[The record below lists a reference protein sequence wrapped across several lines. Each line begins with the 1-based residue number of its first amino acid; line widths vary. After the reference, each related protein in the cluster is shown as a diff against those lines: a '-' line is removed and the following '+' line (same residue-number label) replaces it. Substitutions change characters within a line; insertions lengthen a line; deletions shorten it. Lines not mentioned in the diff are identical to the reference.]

1 MHFTEGST
9 KCMKHLL
16 NEFSKSVDKEINKKS
31 HRVQE
36 KLDKQFVTFFNS
48 MTESYDAVKKIKR
61 SPKTFTSKLS
71 KIKIPEQIPKSDLLN
86 SKFISHSVRKYI
98 TDHATFDLTYKFI
111 LHNKEYTVHFILL
124 DEKDMLNPEKYEL
137 YVEKIMLWLH
147 MSHSYVTGKCA
158 DKSFTIYLYL
168 TPFEKFLPECSITV
182 IGPENVNSGVA
193 YACPENGEI
202 VIYRQEEWF
211 KVFIHE
217 SFHALGLDFSTMN
230 QEQINKNLKY
240 LFPIETE
247 VNVFEAY
254 TECWARIINC
264 LFISFYTLD
273 KSKSLKDRKEEFI
286 LTAEYC
292 LQFEGNFAVFQM
304 VKILQCMGLTY
315 DHLYAAD
322 NKMEL
327 TRKLLY
333 KENTN
338 VFAYYIVTSILLCNY
353 PYFLSWC
360 YENNIN
366 LLEFTKTLTNLQNFF
381 EMIER
386 LYLSKKFLHYV
397 GTYENFLYYLT
408 NGVNQKDTTE
418 TLHNNAKSSDKK
430 GVDYQEKKYLYFTA
444 RMTICE
450 I

>member
-1 MHFTEGST
+1 MHFSVGST

-36 KLDKQFVTFFNS
+36 KLDKQLVTFFNS
-48 MTESYDAVKKIKR
+48 MTESYDAIKKIKR
-61 SPKTFTSKLS
+61 SPKTFISKLS

-86 SKFISHSVRKYI
+86 SKYISHSVKKYI
-98 TDHATFDLTYKFI
+98 TDHATIDLCYKFVI
-111 LHNKEYTVHFILL
+111 NNKEYTIHFILL
-124 DEKDMLNPEKYEL
+124 DEKEMVNPEKYEI
-137 YVEKIMLWLH
+137 YIEKMMMWLH
-147 MSHSYVTGKCA
+147 MSQSYVTGKCA
-158 DKSFTIYLYL
+158 EKSFTVYLYL

-182 IGPENVNSGVA
+182 IGPDNVNSGVA
-193 YACPENGEI
+193 YACQDNGEI

-217 SFHALGLDFSTMN
+217 SFHALGLDFSTMK
-230 QEQINKNLKY
+230 QDQLNKNIKY

-247 VNVFEAY
+247 GNLFEAY

-273 KSKSLKDRKEEFI
+273 KRNSIKERKEEFI

-292 LQFEGNFAVFQM
+292 LQFEANFAVFQM
-304 VKILQCMGLTY
+304 VKVLQCMGLTY

-322 NKMEL
+322 NRMEL

-333 KENTN
+333 KENSN
-338 VFAYYIVTSILLCNY
+338 VFAYYIITSILLSNY
-353 PYFLSWC
+353 SYFISWC
-360 YENNIN
+360 YENNLN
-366 LLEFTKTLTNLQNFF
+366 LLEFTKTLSNLQSFY

-386 LYLSKKFLHYV
+386 LYLSKKYLHYV
-397 GTYENFLYYLT
+397 GTYENFLYNLTKTITHKRDDENSKNSGSKKKNEEQEEKEYLF
-408 NGVNQKDTTE
+408 
-418 TLHNNAKSSDKK
+418 
-430 GVDYQEKKYLYFTA
+430 YTA

-450 I
+450 V